1 MNQRIAFRRHGP
13 NIISAMRIA
22 GSMGLLRHP
31 AAAAPVDSLVA
42 LDLGWN
48 HHRYQDCQSGICLG
62 CLQTVLLPSY
72 HSQQTDWLPAFPGRA
87 GHFLDRDSRR
97 RRVRYCDLC
106 GHSGGASA
114 R

>member
-48 HHRYQDCQSGICLG
+48 HRRY
-62 CLQTVLLPSY
+62 
-72 HSQQTDWLPAFPGRA
+72 
-87 GHFLDRDSRR
+87 
-97 RRVRYCDLC
+97 
-106 GHSGGASA
+106 
-114 R
+114 